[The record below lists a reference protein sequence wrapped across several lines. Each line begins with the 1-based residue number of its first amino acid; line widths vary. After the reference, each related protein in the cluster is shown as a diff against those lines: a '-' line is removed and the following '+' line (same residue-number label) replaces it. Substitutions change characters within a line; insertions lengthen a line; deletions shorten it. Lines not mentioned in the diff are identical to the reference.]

1 MDDYSLNNESLND
14 SQETKQ
20 LQPKGIHG
28 ENSFHSHSSW
38 NFTEQNILKKSKE
51 GQQSLFNN
59 ISFYPA
65 P

>member
-51 GQQSLFNN
+51 GQ
-59 ISFYPA
+59 
-65 P
+65 